1 MIMRFS
7 IITPSLNQ
15 GAWLEEN
22 LRSVRR
28 AAGEAGV
35 EVEHLVMDG
44 GSTDGTK
51 EILARQDFARW
62 TSEPDAGQT
71 DAINKGLRQS
81 TGEIL
86 GYLCADDFLEPGA
99 LAQVSEAFRAAPH
112 ADVVYGDAFFL
123 ESDSGWKR
131 LKRAGDFSVRRL
143 RRGNFLL
150 QPAVFWRRSVYEKSG
165 ALDAGL
171 QYCMDHEYW
180 LRIAAHTRWQYL
192 PAPLAVCR
200 LHADAKTSRAL
211 AAAWQ
216 EAAQMQARYGIRFR
230 PAWDALWM
238 RIAGQHFYRLKR
250 TILARAGKLRRATS

>member
-1 MIMRFS
+1 MRFS

-15 GAWLEEN
+15 GAWLGEN
-22 LRSVRR
+22 LRSVR
-28 AAGEAGV
+28 EAGV
-35 EVEHLVMDG
+35 DVEHLVIDG
-44 GSTDGTK
+44 GSTDGTR

-62 TSEPDAGQT
+62 ISEPDAGQT

-99 LAQVSEAFRAAPH
+99 LARVHEAFRA
-112 ADVVYGDAFFL
+112 DEGVQVVYGDAFFL

-131 LKRAGDFSVRRL
+131 LKRAGEFSVPRL

-150 QPAVFWRRSVYEKSG
+150 QPAVFWRRSVYDKFG
-165 ALDAGL
+165 GLDATL

-180 LRIAAHTRWQYL
+180 LRIAAETRWHYL
-192 PAPLAVCR
+192 PSPLATCR

-211 AAAWQ
+211 AAAWK
-216 EAAQMQARYGIRFR
+216 EAAVMQARYGIRFR
-230 PAWDALWM
+230 PALDALWM
-238 RIAGQHFYRLKR
+238 RVAGQHFYRFKR
-250 TILARAGKLRRATS
+250 TVLARAGKRFVKPSAE